1 MRESSKNW
9 LENNANNT
17 GQHSQDYFYYSEE
30 AAVMTITSG
39 SLSTMSSLLIIL
51 IILRSRTKLT
61 SSYHR
66 IMLFMSISDIFASV
80 PITLATLPM
89 PSDVLYPFAT
99 LAMGNMKTCSAQAFF
114 IILGQVCAVLSNV
127 ILNLYYLLKFRYNKS
142 DDFIKKKLEP
152 VGYTLSVIIGLTS
165 AAVALAFNML
175 NPTPYVPFCFAGS
188 YPFDCLMDDEVECI
202 AGRVSQK
209 EETIF
214 KIIYLSIIGC
224 AFFAVLISM
233 VLVILSVFK
242 TRRDSRKRKE
252 EMQRKGRNAGT
263 ASSERQY
270 YDDVITPETSNPANA
285 LELGEDRNLE
295 NTNSVMKVA
304 LMYIMAFFLTWIWS
318 IIAVAAGSFSNWGNI
333 LWIVLD
339 RAKPIFNPAQ
349 GLFNLF
355 IFVYNKVHILRKGST
370 EAMSFCE
377 ALKIVITK
385 PKEVPEFLIPSLDMV
400 DLDIRTKRQE
410 RKDLERSHEMIER
423 DMAEDQR
430 INDEMIEQDQDLSF
444 PNSSSSEFISIDTPS
459 IQMSAAVSS
468 YGFEERA
475 LDKDVFLSEDLS
487 IESSKHMPYYLQKNS
502 SSSLSESEY
511 SSLK

>member
-1 MRESSKNW
+1 MRESPKIW

-17 GQHSQDYFYYSEE
+17 VQHSVDYFYYSEE

-39 SLSTMSSLLIIL
+39 SLSTLSSLLIIL
-51 IILRSRTKLT
+51 IILRSRTKLS

-89 PSDVLYPFAT
+89 PSDVIYPFAT

-152 VGYTLSVIIGLTS
+152 VGYTLSAIIGLTS

-202 AGRVSQK
+202 AGKVSQK

-214 KIIYLSIIGC
+214 KIIYFSSIGC

-242 TRRDSRKRKE
+242 TRSDSRKRKE
-252 EMQRKGRNAGT
+252 EMQRNESNAVN
-263 ASSERQY
+263 
-270 YDDVITPETSNPANA
+270 DVLVPETSNLANA
-285 LELGEDRNLE
+285 LELEQDRNLE

-304 LMYIMAFFLTWIWS
+304 LMYIGAYLLTWIWS
-318 IIAVAAGSFSNWGNI
+318 IIAVAAGSFSDWGNI
-333 LWIVLD
+333 WYILD
-339 RAKPIFNPAQ
+339 RAKSIFNPAQ
-349 GLFNLF
+349 GLFNLL

-385 PKEVPEFLIPSLDMV
+385 PEEVPEFLISSLDMI
-400 DLDIRTKRQE
+400 DLDICTIRQE
-410 RKDLERSHEMIER
+410 RKELERIHEMIDR
-423 DMAEDQR
+423 DIAEDQR
-430 INDEMIEQDQDLSF
+430 IHDEMIEQDQDLSF
-444 PNSSSSEFISIDTPS
+444 PNSTPSEFISIDTPS
-459 IQMSAAVSS
+459 IQSGAVSPH
-468 YGFEERA
+468 
-475 LDKDVFLSEDLS
+475 LSS
-487 IESSKHMPYYLQKNS
+487 FSSQDRVA
-502 SSSLSESEY
+502 
-511 SSLK
+511 

>member
-1 MRESSKNW
+1 MRKY
-9 LENNANNT
+9 ANKT
-17 GQHSQDYFYYSEE
+17 VAARYSADYFYYSEE
-30 AAVMTITSG
+30 AAVMAITSG
-39 SLSTMSSLLIIL
+39 SLSTLSSLLIIL

-89 PSDVLYPFAT
+89 PSDVIYPFST

-202 AGRVSQK
+202 AGKVSQK

-214 KIIYLSIIGC
+214 KIIYLSMIGC

-233 VLVILSVFK
+233 VLVILSVLK
-242 TRRDSRKRKE
+242 TRSDSKKRKE
-252 EMQRKGRNAGT
+252 EMQRNESNAVNDVLVP
-263 ASSERQY
+263 ER
-270 YDDVITPETSNPANA
+270 SNLANA
-285 LELGEDRNLE
+285 LELEQDRNLE

-304 LMYIMAFFLTWIWS
+304 LMYIGAYLLTWIWS
-318 IIAVAAGSFSNWGNI
+318 IIAVAAGSFSEWESI
-333 LWIVLD
+333 WVVLD
-339 RAKPIFNPAQ
+339 RAKSIFNPAQ
-349 GLFNLF
+349 GLFNLL
-355 IFVYNKVHILRKGST
+355 IFVYNKVHILRKGSSET
-370 EAMSFCE
+370 TSFYK

-385 PKEVPEFLIPSLDMV
+385 PKEVPEFLIPSLDMI
-400 DLDIRTKRQE
+400 DLDIRTKREE
-410 RKDLERSHEMIER
+410 RKELERIHEMI
-423 DMAEDQR
+423 DQDIAEDQR
-430 INDEMIEQDQDLSF
+430 IHDEMIEQDQDLSF
-444 PNSSSSEFISIDTPS
+444 PNSSLGELISIDTPS

-468 YGFEERA
+468 NGFQERA
-475 LDKDVFLSEDLS
+475 LDKDVSLSEGLS
-487 IESSKHMPYYLQKNS
+487 IESSKYKLHGLYRNS
-502 SSSLSESEY
+502 SSSLSHDRIA
-511 SSLK
+511 